1 MSVRVRFAPSP
12 TGYLHVGGART
23 AIFNWLYARHHGG
36 TFVLRVED
44 TDAQRSSQEM
54 VQAILDGLAWLGIA
68 PDEGPHFQSQSR
80 EQHVRDAHAMI
91 ENGSAYRCFC
101 SRESLQMQR
110 EMTEKQGGGFVYPGT
125 CRQLPREESYE
136 LAEDG
141 EPFTVRFRVPEGEV
155 IWHDLVHGKTR
166 FANKVIDDFI
176 LLRSDATPTYL
187 LSVVS
192 DDIAMRISHV
202 IRGDDHLSNTPKQIL
217 LYQALGATLPTFAHL
232 PLILGPD
239 KKRLSK
245 RYAAVSVLE
254 YRGLGM
260 LAEAMFNYLTLLG
273 RSPGDDRQQLD
284 RETLIETF
292 DLKNIGKSGAVFD
305 LAKLEWLN
313 GQIIDSM
320 DANEFAA
327 QVKPWLQRDGLWRD
341 SFEKEDAEDYRSCLD
356 LLKPRTRSL
365 ATVGEAGRWFLDPR
379 DPVSYDEKASRK
391 HLKGEDL
398 FERLGALQERLDTV
412 PTWDAETLESTI
424 RDLAE
429 ERGLSAAKLIHPLR
443 LAVTGRGESPGLFE
457 VLELLGAERSLRRFE
472 KLIEFARSRQAE

>member
-1 MSVRVRFAPSP
+1 MNDDASTFDIPEYIHSRLQPQILIEFPDEEEERLILERNVPFAPP
-12 TGYLHVGGART
+12 Q
-23 AIFNWLYARHHGG
+23 
-36 TFVLRVED
+36 VLDYVVSFLS
-44 TDAQRSSQEM
+44 A
-54 VQAILDGLAWLGIA
+54 
-68 PDEGPHFQSQSR
+68 
-80 EQHVRDAHAMI
+80 AHR
-91 ENGSAYRCFC
+91 N
-101 SRESLQMQR
+101 
-110 EMTEKQGGGFVYPGT
+110 
-125 CRQLPREESYE
+125 
-136 LAEDG
+136 D

-155 IWHDLVHGKTR
+155 VWHDLVHGKTR
-166 FANKVIDDFI
+166 FANNVIDDFI

-217 LYQALGATLPTFAHL
+217 IYEALGAALPTFAHL

-260 LAEAMFNYLTLLG
+260 LAEAMFNYLSLLG
-273 RSPGDDRQQLD
+273 WSPGDDRQQLD
-284 RETLIETF
+284 VETLIETF
-292 DLKNIGKSGAVFD
+292 DLNDVGKSGAVFD
-305 LAKLEWLN
+305 LTKLEWLN
-313 GQIIDSM
+313 GRYIDGL
-320 DANEFAA
+320 DANQFAA

-356 LLKPRTRSL
+356 LLQPRTRTL
-365 ATVGEAGRWFLDPR
+365 ATVSEAGRWFLDPA
-379 DPVSYDEKASRK
+379 DPEEYDEKASRK

-398 FERLGALQERLDTV
+398 DERLGALRERLAAL
-412 PTWDAETLESTI
+412 PTWDAESLESSL
-424 RDLAE
+424 RELAD

-443 LAVTGRGESPGLFE
+443 LAVTGRGESPGIFE

-472 KLIEFARSRQAE
+472 KLIEYARSRQAG